1 MKSRLRHS
9 SCESLVTMPEHSEP
23 INTKNTPGHVEPLD
37 YPFVKI
43 PVEPV
48 SERSANYFIAKDI
61 IENSIANSISEG
73 LSVYMVET
81 QIPATKDFEAKK
93 VREPLGQYLAS
104 GRLSRSVSSEE
115 YKALLD
121 KYNPMNIAYQ
131 ELHKHD
137 SNTDDSTTRN
147 IGSTAIVNSI
157 PVPLPTFVRFD
168 DWKCAAA
175 NDYNVDENA

>member
-1 MKSRLRHS
+1 
-9 SCESLVTMPEHSEP
+9 MPEHSEP

-48 SERSANYFIAKDI
+48 SERSANYFNAKKI
-61 IENSIANSISEG
+61 IENGIADSIDKG
-73 LSVYMVET
+73 LSVYMVTLEL
-81 QIPATKDFEAKK
+81 PATTAFNAE
-93 VREPLGQYLAS
+93 VVCISLSQYLAS
-104 GRLSRSVSSEE
+104 GRLSRSVSDEE
-115 YKALLD
+115 NKALLD
-121 KYNPMNIAYQ
+121 EYNPLNIAYQ

-137 SNTDDSTTRN
+137 PNTNDSITRN
-147 IGSTAIVNSI
+147 IGSTAIVDSI
-157 PVPLPTFVRFD
+157 PVPIPPFIRFD